1 MTLTPPPEKLNRIWI
16 GGKGAAAGEQPS
28 RAPMHSLVRTLA
40 FLPLFPSCL
49 TTFVI
54 GAIKLSTHCA
64 KRGLRAEA
72 GGRRR
77 VSRDYSDFGNV
88 EIFGYSAYRIANA
101 FSSPQMP
108 PCWDTTSQRVTLQ
121 AIMPLTVKVG

>member
-1 MTLTPPPEKLNRIWI
+1 MGERGGRYRPLQMDALVMTLTPPPEKLNRIWI

-28 RAPMHSLVRTLA
+28 RARMHSLVRTLA

-64 KRGLRAEA
+64 APKEGCVQREA
-72 GGRRR
+72 GGGCQGIL
-77 VSRDYSDFGNV
+77 VIMAMLKSSDIEPN
-88 EIFGYSAYRIANA
+88 E
-101 FSSPQMP
+101 
-108 PCWDTTSQRVTLQ
+108 
-121 AIMPLTVKVG
+121 